1 MKKEVYREREVT
13 FEIEI
18 GEMIKATAKGY
29 SKQSVTVSVPNE
41 NSQKFT
47 MDDTVIPILEYE
59 KKNLYRGGDITI
71 SVSTFDVLVIKKT
84 LFGVKVAKLNS
95 M

>member
-13 FEIEI
+13 FEVEI

-29 SKQSVTVSVPNE
+29 SKQTVTVSVPGE
-41 NSQKFT
+41 NSQKFM
-47 MDDTVIPILEYE
+47 MDDTVIPILEYD
-59 KKNLYRGGDITI
+59 KKNLARGGDITV

-84 LFGVKVAKLNS
+84 LFGIKVASVNS